1 MNKNPLNALVGDSH
15 SSKRI
20 FYEFSFKNTQ
30 IHIKGDSMNL
40 KICTLLCSK
49 SEMVIVHVMR
59 KKKKKKTGMKYEHKW
74 KPTNK
79 TMNKTMDKRTGAN

>member
-59 KKKKKKTGMKYEHKW
+59 KKKKKNRYEV
-74 KPTNK
+74 
-79 TMNKTMDKRTGAN
+79 